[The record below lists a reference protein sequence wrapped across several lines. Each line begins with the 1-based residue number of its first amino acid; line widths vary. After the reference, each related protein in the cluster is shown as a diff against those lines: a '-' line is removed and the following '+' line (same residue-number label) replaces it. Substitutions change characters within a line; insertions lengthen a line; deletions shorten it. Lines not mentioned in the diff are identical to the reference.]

1 MLAVLTIGAIGFLLD
16 RVMYALQS
24 AFTFSAHR

>member
-1 MLAVLTIGAIGFLLD
+1 MLAVLTIGLIGFLLD

-24 AFTFSAHR
+24 AFTFSATR